1 MYFKNGCFFNL
12 GKETKENAQ
21 LLSVLET
28 ERKIIDRDGL
38 RIGETHFQIIPKI
51 HTLDRKAAN
60 IFNATGGSYC
70 NLCLWSKE
78 EAKDI
83 DRVKAGMPITRSILH
98 TQEILQF
105 LCDEEGEL
113 IIRNNDYSERFGVMG
128 QLINQVD
135 CPDSPVL
142 NTVLRTMNTFA
153 KACCCLVAGVKI

>member
-21 LLSVLET
+21 LLAVLET
-28 ERKIIDRDGL
+28 ERKSIDRDGL

-83 DRVKAGMPITRSILH
+83 DRVKAGMPINIYKVYTAYS
-98 TQEILQF
+98 
-105 LCDEEGEL
+105 
-113 IIRNNDYSERFGVMG
+113 RNFTV
-128 QLINQVD
+128 
-135 CPDSPVL
+135 PV
-142 NTVLRTMNTFA
+142 R
-153 KACCCLVAGVKI
+153 